1 MILKYDFPI
10 TPFHQYYYEL
20 SLNMNLK
27 YNSSILLHELSQN
40 MNLKY
45 NSSFDVNNK
54 LFCQASI
61 PTSRDQ
67 YLNMPSHKT
76 KDITAPTLHSD
87 ASIFKAR
94 IVHKPW
100 SSLAFSY
107 APRLSRNC
115 DLG

>member
-1 MILKYDFPI
+1 
-10 TPFHQYYYEL
+10 
-20 SLNMNLK
+20 MNLK

-76 KDITAPTLHSD
+76 KGHNSTNTAFLMP
-87 ASIFKAR
+87 
-94 IVHKPW
+94 
-100 SSLAFSY
+100 AFLR
-107 APRLSRNC
+107 PE
-115 DLG
+115 